1 MPESESAWM
10 KLSAMLVLD
19 AWTKLTTTE
28 TSKRT
33 SHPKRVQEQRFERV
47 LVGELTV
54 VVKHCVAAGV
64 GVRGVDPD
72 GPDALREGCASERGY
87 SCCLLFRADAGEE
100 NDTGICWKARADEKL
115 KEGPAAAYAVGVSR
129 AKDWKRGS

>member
-1 MPESESAWM
+1 M

-72 GPDALREGCASERGY
+72 GPDALRGMCQRARLQLLLALQSGRWRGERHWDLLEGACG
-87 SCCLLFRADAGEE
+87 
-100 NDTGICWKARADEKL
+100 
-115 KEGPAAAYAVGVSR
+115 
-129 AKDWKRGS
+129 